1 MASYGGFRGGSFGNV
16 ADSFFK
22 GMEMRMKMDK
32 YKQEQEE
39 IETTKSLNSIGNLQM
54 LWEEHLSDQPEGVTK
69 YEATNTFVQR
79 YPQLVNTFNTA
90 MQEAGYHQYRAQGSP
105 NGGMDTQIGAH
116 PVLDTKGAGGS
127 HEIGFNPKTGRAVPV
142 TEGFTDPATGKQIP
156 GRSSHPKAPV
166 GRNHMGDMLG
176 RS

>member
-90 MQEAGYHQYRAQGSP
+90 MQ
-105 NGGMDTQIGAH
+105 
-116 PVLDTKGAGGS
+116 
-127 HEIGFNPKTGRAVPV
+127 AVSYTHLTLPTSDLV
-142 TEGFTDPATGKQIP
+142 
-156 GRSSHPKAPV
+156 
-166 GRNHMGDMLG
+166 
-176 RS
+176 